1 MGFAESVRTCFGKF
15 ADFQGRASRS
25 EFWWFFLFSVLVSL
39 GLTIPLYVL
48 MAIAAAAGDNAA
60 GAGLAAVIAIIWS
73 IAVVIITIVLLI
85 PLLAVGARRLHDYGQ
100 SAWFLLLY
108 FVPCGN
114 LVLIVLWALGGT
126 PGDNPYGPR
135 PVR

>member
-1 MGFAESVRTCFGKF
+1 VGFVESVRTCFRKY

-25 EFWWFFLFSVLVSL
+25 EFWWFFLFVALVNLVLV
-39 GLTIPLYVL
+39 IPLYVL
-48 MAIAAAAGDNAA
+48 TAVLAMAGDSGT
-60 GAGLAAVIAIIWS
+60 GAGVAAVISIIWS
-73 IAVVIITIVLLI
+73 IAVIVVAIGLLI
-85 PLLAVGARRLHDYGQ
+85 PLLAAGARRLHDYGQ

-108 FVPCGN
+108 FIPCGN

>member
-1 MGFAESVRTCFGKF
+1 MGFAESVRTCFGKY
-15 ADFQGRASRS
+15 AVFQGRASRS
-25 EFWWFFLFSVLVSL
+25 EFWWFFLFTALVNLVLV
-39 GLTIPLYVL
+39 IPLYVL
-48 MAIAAAAGDNAA
+48 TAVLAVSGDSGT
-60 GAGLAAVIAIIWS
+60 GAGVAEVISIIWS
-73 IAVVIITIVLLI
+73 IAVVIVAVALLI

>member
-1 MGFAESVRTCFGKF
+1 VRTCFGKF

>member
-1 MGFAESVRTCFGKF
+1 MGFAESVRTCFGKY
-15 ADFQGRASRS
+15 AVFQGRASRS
-25 EFWWFFLFSVLVSL
+25 EFWWFFLFTALVNLVLV
-39 GLTIPLYVL
+39 IPLYVL
-48 MAIAAAAGDNAA
+48 TAVLAVSGDSGT
-60 GAGLAAVIAIIWS
+60 GAGVAAVISIIWS
-73 IAVVIITIVLLI
+73 IAVVIVAVALLI

>member
-1 MGFAESVRTCFGKF
+1 MGFAESVRTCFGKY

-25 EFWWFFLFSVLVSL
+25 EFWWFFLFTALVSL
-39 GLTIPLYVL
+39 ALSLPLYVL
-48 MAIAAAAGDNAA
+48 MVIAAVAGNSST
-60 GAGLAAVIAIIWS
+60 GAGVAAVITIIWS
-73 IAVVIITIVLLI
+73 IIVTVVAIGLLI
-85 PLLAVGARRLHDYGQ
+85 PLLAAGARRLHDYGQ

-114 LVLIVLWALGGT
+114 IVLIVLWALGGT

-135 PVR
+135 PVK

>member
-1 MGFAESVRTCFGKF
+1 MGFPESVRTCFGKF

-48 MAIAAAAGDNAA
+48 MAIAAAVGDNGA
-60 GAGLAAVIAIIWS
+60 GAGLAAVISIIWS
-73 IAVVIITIVLLI
+73 IVVVIITIVLLI

-100 SAWFLLLY
+100 SAWLLLLY

>member
-1 MGFAESVRTCFGKF
+1 MGFPESVRTCFGKF

-48 MAIAAAAGDNAA
+48 MAIAAAVGDNGA
-60 GAGLAAVIAIIWS
+60 GAGLAAVISIIWS
-73 IAVVIITIVLLI
+73 IVVVIITIVLLI

>member
-1 MGFAESVRTCFGKF
+1 VGFAESVRACFGKF

-39 GLTIPLYVL
+39 GMTIPLYVL
-48 MAIAAAAGDNAA
+48 MAIAAVAGDNAA

>member
-100 SAWFLLLY
+100 SAWLLLLY

>member
-1 MGFAESVRTCFGKF
+1 VRTCFGKF

-100 SAWFLLLY
+100 SAWLLLLY

>member
-1 MGFAESVRTCFGKF
+1 VGFAESVRTCFGKF

-100 SAWFLLLY
+100 SAWLLLLY

>member
-1 MGFAESVRTCFGKF
+1 MGFVESVRTCFGKY

-25 EFWWFFLFSVLVSL
+25 EFWWFFLFAGLVNLVLV
-39 GLTIPLYVL
+39 IPLYVL
-48 MAIAAAAGDNAA
+48 MVIVAATGDSGT
-60 GAGLAAVIAIIWS
+60 GAGVAAVISIVWS
-73 IAVVIITIVLLI
+73 IAVIVVAVGLLI

-108 FVPCGN
+108 FIPCGN

>member
-1 MGFAESVRTCFGKF
+1 VGFAESVRTCFGKY

-25 EFWWFFLFSVLVSL
+25 EFWWFFLFTALVSL
-39 GLTIPLYVL
+39 ALSLPLYVL
-48 MAIAAAAGDNAA
+48 MVIVAVAGNSST
-60 GAGLAAVIAIIWS
+60 GAGVAAVITIIWS
-73 IAVVIITIVLLI
+73 IIVTVVAIGLLI
-85 PLLAVGARRLHDYGQ
+85 PLLAAGARRLHDYGQ

-114 LVLIVLWALGGT
+114 IVLIVLWALGGT

-135 PVR
+135 PVK

>member
-1 MGFAESVRTCFGKF
+1 MGFAESVRTCFGKY

-25 EFWWFFLFSVLVSL
+25 EFWWFFLFTALVNLVLV
-39 GLTIPLYVL
+39 IPLYVL
-48 MAIAAAAGDNAA
+48 TAVLAVAGDSGT
-60 GAGLAAVIAIIWS
+60 GAGVAAVISIIWS
-73 IAVVIITIVLLI
+73 IAVVIVAVALLI

>member
-1 MGFAESVRTCFGKF
+1 MGVAESVRTCFGKY

-25 EFWWFFLFSVLVSL
+25 EFWWFFLFTALVSL
-39 GLTIPLYVL
+39 ALSLPLYVL
-48 MAIAAAAGDNAA
+48 MVIVAVAGNSST
-60 GAGLAAVIAIIWS
+60 GAGVAAVITIIWS
-73 IAVVIITIVLLI
+73 IIVTVVAIGLLI
-85 PLLAVGARRLHDYGQ
+85 PLLAAGARRLHDYGQ

-114 LVLIVLWALGGT
+114 IALIVLWALGGT

-135 PVR
+135 PVK

>member
-100 SAWFLLLY
+100 SAWLLLLY
-108 FVPCGN
+108 CVPCGN

>member
-48 MAIAAAAGDNAA
+48 MAIAAAVGDNGA
-60 GAGLAAVIAIIWS
+60 GAGLAAVISIIWS
-73 IAVVIITIVLLI
+73 IVVVIITIVLLI

>member
-1 MGFAESVRTCFGKF
+1 MGFVESVRTCFRKY

-25 EFWWFFLFSVLVSL
+25 EFWWFFLFVALVNLVLV
-39 GLTIPLYVL
+39 IPLYVL
-48 MAIAAAAGDNAA
+48 TAVLAMAGDSGT
-60 GAGLAAVIAIIWS
+60 GAGVAAVISIIWS
-73 IAVVIITIVLLI
+73 IAVIVVAIGLLI
-85 PLLAVGARRLHDYGQ
+85 PLLAAGARRLHDYGQ

-108 FVPCGN
+108 FIPCGN